1 MSDTTKHEGTRRYP
15 LAMALWVVVGAGLF
29 YGISQTVIKA
39 SALFTG

>member
-1 MSDTTKHEGTRRYP
+1 MKSSQVVAYI
-15 LAMALWVVVGAGLF
+15 LWVIVGAGLL